1 MQRLSDV
8 KDNELV
14 KNKTFD
20 SLKTKVNNLEKNIS
34 DATTS
39 VHINQCSIDKQSL
52 EKKLAMLRKNTQRS
66 GLVATTALNTKISK
80 VENKIIDHVKFI
92 STQKKLTLMPENFA
106 TRLKQ
111 ANLVRKTDFD
121 NKLINSKSN
130 DGSQNTFFNQ
140 PTLDTLK
147 VKKDK
152 GIDYILGWK
161 SKVLYTSRLKPLYTA
176 SLLAK
181 NFLDMPLAVEQNN
194 LLTEIVKSLDCLWFR
209 CLAKKSY

>member
-52 EKKLAMLRKNTQRS
+52 EKKLAMLRKNTQKS
-66 GLVATTALNTKISK
+66 GLVATTALNTKISE
-80 VENKIIDHVKFI
+80 VENKILDHVKFI
-92 STQKKLTLMPENFA
+92 STQKKLTLMTENFA

-140 PTLDTLK
+140 PTLDILK

-176 SLLAK
+176 SLFSKKLSGYAFSCRAK
-181 NFLDMPLAVEQNN
+181 QFVDRNC
-194 LLTEIVKSLDCLWFR
+194 KKFR
-209 CLAKKSY
+209 LPMI